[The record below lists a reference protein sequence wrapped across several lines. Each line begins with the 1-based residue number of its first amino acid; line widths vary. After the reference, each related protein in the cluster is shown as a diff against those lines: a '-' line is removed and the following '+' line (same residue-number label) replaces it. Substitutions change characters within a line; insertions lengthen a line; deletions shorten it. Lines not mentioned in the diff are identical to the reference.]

1 MNSLIYLYN
10 FKDLV
15 ILKPQQ
21 IQLLNQLEQ
30 NRAHLN
36 PDQMQMLNYLK
47 SQYLIMQQQQIHLQQ
62 QHQQNQQQQQ
72 QQQQQSQPQQNSHDL
87 DQLLPLDLENV
98 QPITMMQHDAEQSM
112 QSMLQ
117 DADLNTL
124 LSRHDI
130 VDDLKISLNEQSG
143 KKEFFF

>member
-1 MNSLIYLYN
+1 M
-10 FKDLV
+10 V
-15 ILKPQQ
+15 MLKPQQ
-21 IQLLNQLEQ
+21 IQMLNQLEQ

-36 PDQMQMLNYLK
+36 PDQLQMLNYLK
-47 SQYLIMQQQQIHLQQ
+47 SQYIIMQSQQQ
-62 QHQQNQQQQQ
+62 QQNQQQHQHQQ
-72 QQQQQSQPQQNSHDL
+72 QQQHDL
-87 DQLLPLDLENV
+87 DQQLLPLDLENV

-130 VDDLKISLNEQSG
+130 VEDLKISLNERG
-143 KKEFFF
+143 K